1 MPAKN
6 FTDFC
11 NIEGHPP
18 YNSIHEAATAL
29 GILNSEDEFVRALRE
44 ITPLYDPRQI
54 RRYFANILVFGA
66 PSNPDTLF
74 VEFLGDMIDPF
85 YTNIRHGETEQQKAD
100 RYNKGV
106 NAALYHLHKLLEN
119 HGRTMD
125 EFSLPDYSAKE
136 LSSTDADTALD
147 LPPVPTHLNGS
158 RRMTELRD
166 SLNAEQ
172 RRAYDIIA
180 DAVDNPGFQT
190 CFFIQASGGCGKTH
204 LYKSVCDF
212 LIPILKS
219 LFPGL
224 CITAS

>member
-6 FTDFC
+6 FSDFC

-18 YNSIHEAATAL
+18 YNSFHEAATAL

-125 EFSLPDYSAKE
+125 DFSLPDYSAKE
-136 LSSTDADTALD
+136 LSPSDADTALD
-147 LPPVPTHLNGS
+147 LPPYPHSSEWKSENDRAPRFSQFRAEESLRHHRRCSGQSWIPDVLLHPGF
-158 RRMTELRD
+158 RRMRQDPSLQVSLRF
-166 SLNAEQ
+166 SH
-172 RRAYDIIA
+172 
-180 DAVDNPGFQT
+180 
-190 CFFIQASGGCGKTH
+190 SH
-204 LYKSVCDF
+204 LE
-212 LIPILKS
+212 
-219 LFPGL
+219 
-224 CITAS
+224 